1 MHIPVLLNE
10 AIKALNIKP
19 SGVYADLTL
28 GAAGHSEA
36 ILSQLNGGHLFV
48 FDQDIDA
55 INRSKDRLTSK
66 KAKVTFIHDN
76 FSHLNQH
83 IQMSLDGVLMD
94 IGVSS
99 FQFDEPE
106 RGFSYRFDG
115 PLDMRMN
122 QSQSLTAYQ
131 VINNYEPGDLVRIL
145 YQYAEEN
152 YARPIVKAII
162 KKREVKPIETTLE
175 LVDVIKKA
183 LPQKKLNQKGHPAKQ
198 TFQALRIEV
207 NNELGVLK
215 DAIYQAAESLNIN
228 GRLVIITFHSLEDR
242 IVKQAFKELSTIF
255 HPEGLVT
262 MPEEEAKYALVNR
275 KPIIPTEDEI
285 VLNPR
290 AKSAKMRILTRNS

>member
-10 AIKALNIKP
+10 AIQALNIKP
-19 SGVYADLTL
+19 TGTYVDLTL
-28 GAAGHSEA
+28 GAAGHSQA
-36 ILSQLNGGHLFV
+36 ILSQLDGGHLFV

-55 INRSKDRLTSK
+55 INRSKTLLSSK
-66 KAKVTFIHDN
+66 KANVTFIHDN
-76 FSHLNQH
+76 FSHLNRH
-83 IQMSLDGVLMD
+83 VQMPLEGVLMD

-115 PLDMRMN
+115 PLDMRMD
-122 QSQSLTAYQ
+122 QSQSLSAYQ
-131 VINNYEPGDLVRIL
+131 VINTYQPGDLVRIL

-162 KKREVKPIETTLE
+162 KRREIKPIETTLE
-175 LVDVIKKA
+175 LVDVIKEA
-183 LPQKKLNQKGHPAKQ
+183 LPRKKLNQKGHPAKQ

-215 DAIYQAAESLNIN
+215 EAIHQVAEKLSIN

-242 IVKQAFKELSTIF
+242 IVKQTFKELSTVI

-262 MPEEEAKYALVNR
+262 MPKEAAKYALVNR
-275 KPIIPTEDEI
+275 KPIIPSETEMSK
-285 VLNPR
+285 NPR
-290 AKSAKMRILTRNS
+290 SKSAKMRILTRNS